1 MNQENKINL
10 FEIIKSSPTLASNT
24 NDEFYISINSNGESN
39 VIINGIKYKI
49 NDDKIKSIL
58 DGISKNY
65 IVFKTMSE
73 NQNGEGILGGESY
86 IMTLSSDSE
95 KIQINNTLL
104 SIENQKNFD
113 GFVDLLIEEIK
124 TQNKGSDDN
133 MNDEKLKKIVEEVI
147 GNNDPFWN
155 KPVFEVVKKIIEM
168 PNETESSI
176 SKLLGTSQYSSKQ
189 LFDIYHC
196 VNKVCKRINIVL
208 DFSKENAKVDGLLYN
223 LPFTKRIANKNFICP
238 NCSEPLT
245 FIKFGTIL
253 YCKKC
258 NKNYERN
265 NDSVG
270 NEISSIWS
278 NENKSEISNNNVNE
292 IVLKIVD
299 SIKTLPD
306 NIETTIAQLLQL
318 SNEEVA
324 LVDPLTQGTIFNLIK
339 EQCKTLK
346 IRIEV
351 NRDEIG
357 GLAYRYKFK
366 KETMDAYIQPNKANC
381 KFCGAP
387 TIIVS
392 VKDSNGGHDALVCS
406 KCNKFQNETI
416 INQSVDELIKK
427 VSGPDPFW
435 QNSIKKYF
443 DNLDKTDEEKI
454 IFLQNISLDKQVF
467 NDFTKEINS
476 VSNPNDIFDKYKEK
490 IMNNNRFMTNKGE
503 FKQINDDELKNKKVE
518 TYAEW
523 ED

>member
-1 MNQENKINL
+1 MNQENKIIIENIDDISIEFL
-10 FEIIKSSPTLASNT
+10 KQFGASGTFYFKIYKIRFYPNRDTGITEIVIYDDKNNMIIDEFTKSSLVNF
-24 NDEFYISINSNGESN
+24 NDNEIELNNSYEELKN
-39 VIINGIKYKI
+39 IIL
-49 NDDKIKSIL
+49 DKIKEL
-58 DGISKNY
+58 
-65 IVFKTMSE
+65 
-73 NQNGEGILGGESY
+73 
-86 IMTLSSDSE
+86 
-95 KIQINNTLL
+95 NN
-104 SIENQKNFD
+104 
-113 GFVDLLIEEIK
+113 
-124 TQNKGSDDN
+124 
-133 MNDEKLKKIVEEVI
+133 M
-147 GNNDPFWN
+147 
-155 KPVFEVVKKIIEM
+155 
-168 PNETESSI
+168 
-176 SKLLGTSQYSSKQ
+176 
-189 LFDIYHC
+189 
-196 VNKVCKRINIVL
+196 
-208 DFSKENAKVDGLLYN
+208 
-223 LPFTKRIANKNFICP
+223 
-238 NCSEPLT
+238 
-245 FIKFGTIL
+245 
-253 YCKKC
+253 
-258 NKNYERN
+258 
-265 NDSVG
+265 
-270 NEISSIWS
+270 
-278 NENKSEISNNNVNE
+278 NE

-299 SIKTLPD
+299 KIKTLPD

-324 LVDPLTQGTIFNLIK
+324 MIDPMTQGTIFNLIK

-381 KFCGAP
+381 IFCGAP

-454 IFLQNISLDKQVF
+454 IFLQNISLDNQVF

-503 FKQINDDELKNKKVE
+503 FKQINDEELKNKKVE